1 MSGREY
7 RYSWEWD
14 LGASPAQLWPLVADT
29 NRFDRDGGVPVAI
42 DLDAAGGTRLPNG
55 RAHVRVKQYGV
66 PLDYVQEPFEWD
78 EPRRFSVTRTF
89 ETGPLGSLRIE
100 ADLAETAAGG
110 THLTYTVHATPRR
123 SVFGPAIPI
132 QVGLILARRF
142 DRAFRQYD
150 RLAQLGDLTAS
161 IGPAPR
167 LARGAG
173 HRLELQHARLIEG
186 GVDPDLATLLVGH
199 VREADE
205 LAVSRMRPYVL
216 ADQWQVARR
225 PVIEA
230 FLVATRSGL
239 VELRW
244 DVLCPMC
251 RGAKASTS
259 ELARLPAQVHCDTCL
274 VDYDADFATS
284 VELTFTPSPS
294 IRTVAVGEYCIGNPM
309 QTPHVVRQRLLAAG
323 ETMEVPPPP
332 SPGRY
337 RVRCLGH
344 PGGTYLRVT
353 PDGHRDLHLR
363 LGPDGWPGGE
373 PEIHPGGRLVV
384 CNDLEEERLVIL
396 ERTALGDQAVTA
408 AEVTAMQRFRD
419 LFSQEVLRPSAQVS
433 VGTLTVVFTDL
444 CDSTRMY
451 QQIGD
456 SVAFGRV
463 LDHFDILTN
472 AVADEGGAVVKT
484 IGDAVMAVFPRPL
497 PAVRALLAAQRQ
509 LAEVASAYD
518 PPLTLKIGVHS
529 GPCIAVTLNDRLD
542 YFGSTVNLAARL
554 QGHAGPDEIVVSHE
568 VLADPEVQDLLAVAG
583 DDLVLEH
590 GEAELKGFVDAV
602 ALVRIRAGGAGPEAP
617 ITRAGSRPGSTG
629 SATGS
634 RSPGS

>member
-1 MSGREY
+1 MSQREY

-29 NRFDRDGGVPVAI
+29 NRFDRDGGVPVAT
-42 DLDAAGGTRLPNG
+42 DLDALGGGPRPANG
-55 RAHVRVKQYGV
+55 RAHVRVKQYGI

-78 EPRRFSVTRTF
+78 EPHRFSVTRTF
-89 ETGPLGSLRIE
+89 ETGPLASLRIE
-100 ADLAETAAGG
+100 ADLSETAAGG
-110 THLTYTVHATPRR
+110 THLTYTVVATPRHP
-123 SVFGPAIPI
+123 VLGPAIPI
-132 QVGLILARRF
+132 QVGVILARRF
-142 DRAFRQYD
+142 DKAFRQYD
-150 RLAQLGDLTAS
+150 RIAQLGDLTAT

-173 HRLELQHARLIEG
+173 VRLEQQRGRLIEA
-186 GVDPDLATLLVGH
+186 GVDPDLAALVVGH
-199 VREADE
+199 VRDADE
-205 LAVSRMRPYVL
+205 LAVARMRPYVL

-251 RGAKASTS
+251 RGAKAVTS
-259 ELARLPAQVHCDTCL
+259 HLATLPPRVHCDTCL

-284 VELTFTPSPS
+284 VELTFTPSPT
-294 IRTVAVGEYCIGNPM
+294 IRTVSSGEYCIGNPM
-309 QTPHVVRQRLLAAG
+309 QTPHVVRQRLLAPG
-323 ETMEVPPPP
+323 ETIEVPPPP
-332 SPGRY
+332 SAGRY
-337 RVRCLGH
+337 RVRSLGH
-344 PGGTYLRVT
+344 PGSTYLRVT

-363 LGPDGWPGGE
+363 LGPGGWPAGE
-373 PEIHPGGRLVV
+373 PEIHPDGRLVV
-384 CNDLEEERLVIL
+384 WNDLDEERLMIL

-419 LFSQEVLRPSAQVS
+419 LFAQEVLRPSEQVS

-456 SVAFGRV
+456 AVAFGRV
-463 LDHFDILTN
+463 LDHFDILTR

-497 PAVRALLAAQRQ
+497 PAVRAVLRAQRELAA
-509 LAEVASAYD
+509 AAASYD
-518 PPLTLKIGVHS
+518 PTLTLKIGVHA
-529 GPCIAVTLNDRLD
+529 GPCIAVNLNDRLD

-554 QGHAGPDEIVVSHE
+554 QGRAGPDEIVVSHE
-568 VLADPEVQDLLAVAG
+568 VFTDPEVQDLVAVSG
-583 DDLVLEH
+583 DDLRIEH
-590 GEAELKGFVDAV
+590 GRAELKGFAAEVS
-602 ALVRIRAGGAGPEAP
+602 LVRLRAGAP
-617 ITRAGSRPGSTG
+617 TSPAAPDVIAGSVPAPLGS
-629 SATGS
+629 
-634 RSPGS
+634 